1 MWPVIGWY
9 GVNVGSRTG
18 QAPWV
23 WFALAFLS
31 CPLIY
36 LLSLASFCVLKKG
49 SIIKYPKVAMSVLC
63 CYVTS
68 YQVDCDPWPGC
79 S

>member
-1 MWPVIGWY
+1 M
-9 GVNVGSRTG
+9 NVGSRTG

-23 WFALAFLS
+23 GFALASLS
-31 CPLIY
+31 RPCVLY

-49 SIIKYPKVAMSVLC
+49 SIVKYPKVTMSVLC

-68 YQVDCDPWPGC
+68 YQVDCDPWPGW